1 MRLPQKNLKR
11 WTASPTISLV
21 GELCEWQVSG
31 KEKKERAG
39 SDHHQVLASSCPAL
53 RGLTCVLR
61 GEITGRLSLQVK
73 MKVALVHIK
82 CGTPVPVV
90 DRVCGHN

>member
-1 MRLPQKNLKR
+1 MVKMDTPLPQKDLRR
-11 WTASPTISLV
+11 WTASQAISLV

-61 GEITGRLSLQVK
+61 G
-73 MKVALVHIK
+73 
-82 CGTPVPVV
+82 
-90 DRVCGHN
+90 